1 MKKGY
6 DIFISYRRDGGESTA
21 KILRDKLTELGYSV
35 FFDVESLRSGDF
47 NTKLYSVIEECSDF
61 LLVLSP
67 GALDRCRNEDDWVRL
82 EIEHALEEG
91 KNVVPVL
98 LRGFS
103 FPDQLPESIEP
114 LRYKNGL
121 ESNYQFFDAF
131 ISKLQDF
138 LTSRPSAGARLLGRS
153 AKRRAVYL
161 AAAVIALALA
171 GAAWLGR
178 ETLFPAKEYP
188 AAAAEKN
195 LVDQLLYYAQQNLTQ
210 MELAAEY
217 LDTAYR
223 ECETYLS
230 HFDPEGEN
238 AALAK
243 LEQNRRLLYQMDLES
258 AVMDEALK
266 TGLGESPFSAAD
278 ALAMHDFL
286 LQFCEDGIDSLY
298 YMEFVIDPD
307 SYLDLAV
314 REEIVENYRAILDE
328 KLKLIAYGANELLLP
343 VENEE
348 AIYDFKYEY
357 LPQLYYIP
365 LQAASWSDSKET
377 LVSAE
382 ENSWNAIEKSMDRLT
397 LQIGESNLEVMADK
411 AELIQTMIL
420 EGASQEEAEAA
431 ADSLMGKADLLAEGE
446 AALNEAQQEMDR
458 LLEEAKEKFAPLE
471 SDDGDTLWGKMM
483 RFLNLGM
490 YDEAVSCM
498 DMLREKERGIDPY
511 AEAYTAAA
519 IRFIRNIPATGID
532 YGLMVTGF
540 EPGIEEHGQYE
551 IGDVIV
557 SLNGSLCRNYE
568 EYSKYK
574 AQVPEGGDFTV
585 VVLRAA
591 QDGSGRLDQR
601 ELLIPGNAPRVQIRE
616 LSEKDYD

>member
-1 MKKGY
+1 M
-6 DIFISYRRDGGESTA
+6 
-21 KILRDKLTELGYSV
+21 
-35 FFDVESLRSGDF
+35 
-47 NTKLYSVIEECSDF
+47 
-61 LLVLSP
+61 
-67 GALDRCRNEDDWVRL
+67 
-82 EIEHALEEG
+82 
-91 KNVVPVL
+91 
-98 LRGFS
+98 
-103 FPDQLPESIEP
+103 
-114 LRYKNGL
+114 
-121 ESNYQFFDAF
+121 
-131 ISKLQDF
+131 
-138 LTSRPSAGARLLGRS
+138 
-153 AKRRAVYL
+153 
-161 AAAVIALALA
+161 
-171 GAAWLGR
+171 
-178 ETLFPAKEYP
+178 
-188 AAAAEKN
+188 
-195 LVDQLLYYAQQNLTQ
+195 
-210 MELAAEY
+210 
-217 LDTAYR
+217 
-223 ECETYLS
+223 
-230 HFDPEGEN
+230 
-238 AALAK
+238 
-243 LEQNRRLLYQMDLES
+243 
-258 AVMDEALK
+258 
-266 TGLGESPFSAAD
+266 
-278 ALAMHDFL
+278 
-286 LQFCEDGIDSLY
+286 
-298 YMEFVIDPD
+298 
-307 SYLDLAV
+307 
-314 REEIVENYRAILDE
+314 
-328 KLKLIAYGANELLLP
+328 
-343 VENEE
+343 ENEE

-377 LVSAE
+377 LASAE

-431 ADSLMGKADLLAEGE
+431 ADSLMGNADLLAEGE
-446 AALNEAQQEMDR
+446 AALNEVQQEMDR